1 MKRVYLIAAA
11 IIASAFAS
19 NAQTYYQ
26 NNKNPEILHHS
37 ERGEAFRKEIFL
49 PQVNGYNVYKADLH
63 THTIHSDGDATVA
76 FRVNEAWYDGLDILA
91 VTDHIE
97 YRSRERILVNYL
109 KNYLSEEHK
118 KAVNWNIND
127 RKPMTDDG
135 ILVDLN
141 FSCKEANRYAE
152 KYGLLIA
159 TEMRDATHADKVV
172 EYADMVQVGAKAM
185 YDHGLL
191 TAAGQSGKPVILKRG
206 FGSTLQELV
215 NCADF
220 IMSCG
225 NDQVILCERGI
236 RSFETNTRFTL
247 DLCGVA
253 WLKEHCNLPIILD
266 PSHAMGYAYGIG
278 DLARACTAMGV
289 DGLLIETHPCPECA
303 QSDAPQQLN
312 HQQFTE
318 MYASLK
324 PIAAAIGKTLV

>member
-1 MKRVYLIAAA
+1 MEQSDCFVLITNHTVKQLPAELQELALKHWIFPTDMQLSSRQYMADTHRVAIGDTYIGGDGKNQLMIAGPCAVESREQIEQSCLMLKEQGIRVLRA
-11 IIASAFAS
+11 GCYKPRTSPYTF
-19 NAQTYYQ
+19 
-26 NNKNPEILHHS
+26 
-37 ERGEAFRKEIFL
+37 RGLGE
-49 PQVNGYNVYKADLH
+49 
-63 THTIHSDGDATVA
+63 
-76 FRVNEAWYDGLDILA
+76 DGLKLLA
-91 VTDHIE
+91 EMRD
-97 YRSRERILVNYL
+97 
-109 KNYLSEEHK
+109 
-118 KAVNWNIND
+118 
-127 RKPMTDDG
+127 
-135 ILVDLN
+135 
-141 FSCKEANRYAE
+141 

-172 EYADMVQVGAKAM
+172 EYADIVQVGAKAM

-225 NDQVILCERGI
+225 NNQVILCERGI

-266 PSHAMGYAYGIG
+266 PSHAMGYAYGIA

-289 DGLLIETHPCPECA
+289 DGLLIETHPCPACA
-303 QSDAPQQLN
+303 QSDAAQQLN
-312 HQQFTE
+312 HQQFAQ
-318 MYASLK
+318 MYASLQAV
-324 PIAAAIGKTLV
+324 AAAVGKNLV

>member
-1 MKRVYLIAAA
+1 M
-11 IIASAFAS
+11 IIHLP
-19 NAQTYYQ
+19 
-26 NNKNPEILHHS
+26 KNISYAYVQELADYAGALCL
-37 ERGEAFRKEIFL
+37 E
-49 PQVNGYNVYKADLH
+49 KADHFVLITNH
-63 THTIHSDGDATVA
+63 TVKQLPAELESMALSHWTFNTDMQLSSREYHPDTHRIAIGDTYIGGDGNNQLMIAGPCAIESREQIEQSCQMLKQHGIRVLRAGCYKPRTSPYT
-76 FRVNEAWYDGLDILA
+76 FRGLGEDGLKLLA
-91 VTDHIE
+91 E
-97 YRSRERILVNYL
+97 MR
-109 KNYLSEEHK
+109 
-118 KAVNWNIND
+118 
-127 RKPMTDDG
+127 
-135 ILVDLN
+135 
-141 FSCKEANRYAE
+141 E

-172 EYADMVQVGAKAM
+172 EYADIVQIGAKAM

-253 WLKEHCNLPIILD
+253 WLKQHCNLPVILD

-278 DLARACTAMGV
+278 DLARACTAMGI
-289 DGLLIETHPCPECA
+289 DGLLIETHPCPQCA
-303 QSDAPQQLN
+303 QSDAPQQLD
-312 HQQFTE
+312 HQQFSE
-318 MYASLK
+318 MYTSLK
-324 PIAAAIGKTLV
+324 PIAHAVGKTLV

>member
-1 MKRVYLIAAA
+1 MIIHLPKDITRTCAKEYAESIGALCLEKPDYFVLITNHSVKQLPSKLQNITLNHWIFDTDMQLSSRQYIADTHRIQIGDTYIGGDGSNQLMIAGPCAIESRDQIEQSCQMLKQQGIRVLRAGCYKPRT
-11 IIASAFAS
+11 SPYTF
-19 NAQTYYQ
+19 
-26 NNKNPEILHHS
+26 
-37 ERGEAFRKEIFL
+37 RGLGE
-49 PQVNGYNVYKADLH
+49 
-63 THTIHSDGDATVA
+63 
-76 FRVNEAWYDGLDILA
+76 DGLKLLA
-91 VTDHIE
+91 EMRD
-97 YRSRERILVNYL
+97 
-109 KNYLSEEHK
+109 
-118 KAVNWNIND
+118 
-127 RKPMTDDG
+127 
-135 ILVDLN
+135 
-141 FSCKEANRYAE
+141 

-172 EYADMVQVGAKAM
+172 KYADMVQVGAKAM

-303 QSDAPQQLN
+303 QSDAAQQLN
-312 HQQFTE
+312 HQQFSE

>member
-1 MKRVYLIAAA
+1 M
-11 IIASAFAS
+11 IIHLPKNISRASAQSYASGIGALCLEQPEHYVLITNHMVKQLPEELQDIALDHWTFATDMQLS
-19 NAQTYYQ
+19 SRQYIPDTHRITIGDTYIGGGG
-26 NNKNPEILHHS
+26 KNQLMIAGPCAIESREQIEQSCQMLKQHGIRVLRAGS
-37 ERGEAFRKEIFL
+37 YKPRTSPYTFRGLGE
-49 PQVNGYNVYKADLH
+49 
-63 THTIHSDGDATVA
+63 
-76 FRVNEAWYDGLDILA
+76 DGLKLLA
-91 VTDHIE
+91 E
-97 YRSRERILVNYL
+97 MR
-109 KNYLSEEHK
+109 
-118 KAVNWNIND
+118 
-127 RKPMTDDG
+127 
-135 ILVDLN
+135 
-141 FSCKEANRYAE
+141 E

-172 EYADMVQVGAKAM
+172 EYADIVQVGAKAM

-289 DGLLIETHPCPECA
+289 DGLLIETHPNPCEA

-312 HQQFTE
+312 HQQFSE
-318 MYASLK
+318 MYNSLK
-324 PIAAAIGKTLV
+324 AIADAVGKNLV

>member
-1 MKRVYLIAAA
+1 M
-11 IIASAFAS
+11 IIHLP
-19 NAQTYYQ
+19 
-26 NNKNPEILHHS
+26 KNISYAYVQELADHVGALCL
-37 ERGEAFRKEIFL
+37 E
-49 PQVNGYNVYKADLH
+49 KADHFVLITNH
-63 THTIHSDGDATVA
+63 TVKQLPATLESMALAHWTFNTDMQLSSREYHPETHRIAIGDTYIGGDGNNQLMIAGPCAIESREQIEQSCQMLIQQGIRVLRAGCYKPRTSPYT
-76 FRVNEAWYDGLDILA
+76 FRGLGEDGLKLLA
-91 VTDHIE
+91 E
-97 YRSRERILVNYL
+97 MR
-109 KNYLSEEHK
+109 
-118 KAVNWNIND
+118 
-127 RKPMTDDG
+127 
-135 ILVDLN
+135 
-141 FSCKEANRYAE
+141 E

-172 EYADMVQVGAKAM
+172 EYADIVQVGAKAM

-191 TAAGQSGKPVILKRG
+191 TAAGQSSKPVILKRG

-253 WLKEHCNLPIILD
+253 WLKQHCNLPIILD

-278 DLARACTAMGV
+278 DLARACTAMGI
-289 DGLLIETHPCPECA
+289 DGLLIETHPCPQCA

-312 HQQFTE
+312 HQQFGE
-318 MYASLK
+318 MYTSLK
-324 PIAAAIGKTLV
+324 PIAHAVGKTLV

>member
-1 MKRVYLIAAA
+1 MVIHLPKDITRARAKEYADSVGALCLEKPDYFVLITNHAVKQLPYELQNIALNHWTFDTDMQLSSRQYMPDTHRIHIGDTYIGGDGINQLMIAGPCAIESREQIEQSCQMLMQQGIRVLRAGCYKPRT
-11 IIASAFAS
+11 SPYTF
-19 NAQTYYQ
+19 
-26 NNKNPEILHHS
+26 
-37 ERGEAFRKEIFL
+37 RGLGE
-49 PQVNGYNVYKADLH
+49 
-63 THTIHSDGDATVA
+63 
-76 FRVNEAWYDGLDILA
+76 DGLKLLA
-91 VTDHIE
+91 EMRD
-97 YRSRERILVNYL
+97 
-109 KNYLSEEHK
+109 
-118 KAVNWNIND
+118 
-127 RKPMTDDG
+127 
-135 ILVDLN
+135 
-141 FSCKEANRYAE
+141 

-312 HQQFTE
+312 HQQFSE

>member
-1 MKRVYLIAAA
+1 MIVHLPKHILFTRAKEYADSIGALCLEKQEYFGLMTNHTVKKLPASLVDIAIDYWTFPTDMQLSSRQYMPDTHRIAIGDTYIGGDGNNQLMIAGPCAIESREQIEQSCQMLKQHGIRVLRAGCYKPRT
-11 IIASAFAS
+11 SPYTF
-19 NAQTYYQ
+19 
-26 NNKNPEILHHS
+26 
-37 ERGEAFRKEIFL
+37 RGLGE
-49 PQVNGYNVYKADLH
+49 
-63 THTIHSDGDATVA
+63 
-76 FRVNEAWYDGLDILA
+76 DGLKLLA
-91 VTDHIE
+91 E
-97 YRSRERILVNYL
+97 MR
-109 KNYLSEEHK
+109 
-118 KAVNWNIND
+118 
-127 RKPMTDDG
+127 
-135 ILVDLN
+135 
-141 FSCKEANRYAE
+141 E

-172 EYADMVQVGAKAM
+172 EYADIVQVGAKAM

-253 WLKEHCNLPIILD
+253 WLKQHCNLPIILD

-278 DLARACTAMGV
+278 DLARACTAMGI
-289 DGLLIETHPCPECA
+289 DGLLIETHPCPKCA

-312 HQQFTE
+312 HQQFGE
-318 MYASLK
+318 MYTSLK
-324 PIAAAIGKTLV
+324 PIAQAVGKTLV

>member
-1 MKRVYLIAAA
+1 MIIHLPNNISRAYVHDLADHVGALCLEKTDCFVLITNHATKHLPAALEDMTLAHWTFNTDMQLSSREYHPETHRITIGDTYIGGDQKNQLMIAGPCAVESREQIEQSCQMLKQQGIRVLRAGSYKPRT
-11 IIASAFAS
+11 SPYTF
-19 NAQTYYQ
+19 
-26 NNKNPEILHHS
+26 
-37 ERGEAFRKEIFL
+37 RGLGE
-49 PQVNGYNVYKADLH
+49 
-63 THTIHSDGDATVA
+63 
-76 FRVNEAWYDGLDILA
+76 DGLKLLA
-91 VTDHIE
+91 EMRD
-97 YRSRERILVNYL
+97 
-109 KNYLSEEHK
+109 
-118 KAVNWNIND
+118 
-127 RKPMTDDG
+127 
-135 ILVDLN
+135 
-141 FSCKEANRYAE
+141 

-172 EYADMVQVGAKAM
+172 EYADIVQVGAKAM

-289 DGLLIETHPCPECA
+289 DGLLIETHPNPSCA
-303 QSDAPQQLN
+303 QSDSAQQLN
-312 HQQFTE
+312 HQQFSE
-318 MYASLK
+318 MYNSLK
-324 PIAAAIGKTLV
+324 PIAEAVGKTLV

>member
-1 MKRVYLIAAA
+1 MIIHLPKYISRTRVQEYADSVKALCLEKDNYFVLITNNIVKQLPEELVDIALHYWVFPTDMQLSSRKYTPDTHRIA
-11 IIASAFAS
+11 IGDTYIGGDGKNQLMIAGPCAIESRDQIEQSCQMLKQQGIRVLRAGSYKPRTSPYTF
-19 NAQTYYQ
+19 
-26 NNKNPEILHHS
+26 
-37 ERGEAFRKEIFL
+37 RGLGE
-49 PQVNGYNVYKADLH
+49 
-63 THTIHSDGDATVA
+63 
-76 FRVNEAWYDGLDILA
+76 DGLKLLA
-91 VTDHIE
+91 E
-97 YRSRERILVNYL
+97 MR
-109 KNYLSEEHK
+109 
-118 KAVNWNIND
+118 
-127 RKPMTDDG
+127 
-135 ILVDLN
+135 
-141 FSCKEANRYAE
+141 E

-172 EYADMVQVGAKAM
+172 EYADIVQVGAKAM

-278 DLARACTAMGV
+278 DLARACTAMGI

-303 QSDAPQQLN
+303 QSDAAQQLN
-312 HQQFTE
+312 HQQFSE

-324 PIAAAIGKTLV
+324 SVAQSIGKQLV